1 MLIVLLTLLTSLC
14 DIGLCLV
21 PMREIYA
28 QT

>member
-21 PMREIYA
+21 PMGETYA